1 MRGLNKRLREIA
13 IGIGVFGLLVAA
25 GTLAQLSTLAAV
37 LVAIVAGCGL
47 LVLVLSALDDGRSRR
62 ADNAGRAA
70 GNVIPIAPSTKITP
84 SAGPSTV
91 VTPALTIRIERPW
104 VIDGDTLDDRKSQ
117 IRFRLLG
124 IDAPE
129 TKENAACAAEAHL
142 GDRAKW
148 RAVEL
153 VRAASVVEAHTNGE
167 IDRYG
172 RQLARIALD
181 GADLGE
187 KLVSE
192 GYAIACDGA
201 RKPWCGGALNALAQK
216 RYGRPI
222 CQTCAQQRRA

>member
-1 MRGLNKRLREIA
+1 MRGLNRKLREIA

-47 LVLVLSALDDGRSRR
+47 LVLMLSALDERRSRH
-62 ADNAGRAA
+62 NTGRAA
-70 GNVIPIAPSTKITP
+70 SNVIPIAPSTKVTP
-84 SAGPSTV
+84 SAVPSTV
-91 VTPALTIRIERPW
+91 VTPAQTIRIERPW

-153 VRAASVVEAHTNGE
+153 VRAASVVEAHTSGE

-192 GYAIACDGA
+192 GYAITCDGA

-222 CQTCAQQRRA
+222 CQTCAQQPGA